1 MLLAPFFRKNL
12 STLSSS
18 ESFVLKRFFL
28 LGLSSSEEIRLSG
41 FSKFNL
47 EFLQYIVFV
56 SGSWCFSIFSISS
69 EFNGRI
75 KSIEVSEGDEIDEG
89 QIVAI
94 LE

>member
-1 MLLAPFFRKNL
+1 M
-12 STLSSS
+12 
-18 ESFVLKRFFL
+18 
-28 LGLSSSEEIRLSG
+28 EIPIL
-41 FSKFNL
+41 
-47 EFLQYIVFV
+47 
-56 SGSWCFSIFSISS
+56 S

>member
-1 MLLAPFFRKNL
+1 MEIKTQIRAIVWKIVKKEGDKVKIDDEIILL
-12 STLSSS
+12 
-18 ESFVLKRFFL
+18 ESMKM
-28 LGLSSSEEIRLSG
+28 EIP
-41 FSKFNL
+41 
-47 EFLQYIVFV
+47 
-56 SGSWCFSIFSISS
+56 ISS